1 MSILSTNLKL
11 DLKKPKEK
19 NVQIAIDGQ
28 DERARAKW
36 ERLTGF
42 MLNIDD
48 VQRGHGIGASLTN
61 LLVHADFVQP
71 VPAAS
76 QSHTNSSTPFEL
88 TADGFRFV
96 LLDTPTQV
104 HTMLRKYIER
114 TVHDSGRA
122 GGAFSGLTVE
132 LIKLI
137 FNLALSE
144 FDQVYKLRNPSEQGG
159 LKKAVKRDFE
169 QMGLVEFIDEENDD
183 KFFITKLMQ
192 SFLLTQVGNLHN

>member
-1 MSILSTNLKL
+1 MTNKRYAQEFVRKLQTFHLLEDLSSNAGAEVRTEVDRANEQPQLFCLLESFARNMVAILSTNLKL

-48 VQRGHGIGASLTN
+48 VQRGKGIGPSLIN

-71 VPAAS
+71 VPPAS
-76 QSHTNSSTPFEL
+76 QSHTNSTTPFEL

-114 TVHDSGRA
+114 TVH
-122 GGAFSGLTVE
+122 E
-132 LIKLI
+132 
-137 FNLALSE
+137 
-144 FDQVYKLRNPSEQGG
+144 
-159 LKKAVKRDFE
+159 
-169 QMGLVEFIDEENDD
+169 
-183 KFFITKLMQ
+183 
-192 SFLLTQVGNLHN
+192 

>member
-1 MSILSTNLKL
+1 MLGTNLKL

-19 NVQIAIDGQ
+19 NVKNAIEGQ
-28 DERARAKW
+28 DARARIKW

-48 VQRGHGIGASLTN
+48 IQRGPGIGQSLTN

-71 VPAAS
+71 STAS
-76 QSHTNSSTPFEL
+76 LTSSASSAPYEL

-114 TVHDSGRA
+114 TVH
-122 GGAFSGLTVE
+122 E
-132 LIKLI
+132 
-137 FNLALSE
+137 
-144 FDQVYKLRNPSEQGG
+144 
-159 LKKAVKRDFE
+159 
-169 QMGLVEFIDEENDD
+169 
-183 KFFITKLMQ
+183 
-192 SFLLTQVGNLHN
+192 